1 MKTEM
6 KVLLY
11 IKRSVQDKDGFSPL
25 MGRISVRGKVN
36 SIAQFACKFKIDL
49 RLWNATAQRCTGKS
63 KAATMANR
71 EIERLLLLL
80 QKRFNELSDIRDI
93 VKAEEVRNVFQGLAE
108 TQDTIMKLYA
118 EHNSDYALRVRVNRA
133 ASTFYQYRN
142 TCRILG
148 EFLKERY
155 HVSDMPVKQL
165 DENFI
170 EAFDMYMRT
179 TRRFM
184 PRTMYLT
191 EDELDRFANTTYDT
205 PNRNFTRDMFLF
217 SCWTGIC
224 YCDMR
229 SLTAANLVRADDG
242 SLWIHTERQKTGT
255 PECIRLMEIPL
266 NIIEKYKD
274 MDSDGKLLPMLTKES
289 MNRHLKKMSV
299 MCGINRPI
307 SFHQARHTFGS
318 IICLSQGIPI
328 ETVSKIMGHRHIT
341 TTQRY
346 AKVTQDKIDKDMDG
360 LNDIIGGKFTL
371 SGIDTAPSPI
381 LKDYSQRKVNPSMK
395 QREYITKMMEG

>member
-1 MKTEM
+1 
-6 KVLLY
+6 
-11 IKRSVQDKDGFSPL
+11 
-25 MGRISVRGKVN
+25 
-36 SIAQFACKFKIDL
+36 
-49 RLWNATAQRCTGKS
+49 
-63 KAATMANR
+63 
-71 EIERLLLLL
+71 
-80 QKRFNELSDIRDI
+80 
-93 VKAEEVRNVFQGLAE
+93 
-108 TQDTIMKLYA
+108 
-118 EHNSDYALRVRVNRA
+118 
-133 ASTFYQYRN
+133 
-142 TCRILG
+142 
-148 EFLKERY
+148 
-155 HVSDMPVKQL
+155 
-165 DENFI
+165 
-170 EAFDMYMRT
+170 
-179 TRRFM
+179 
-184 PRTMYLT
+184 
-191 EDELDRFANTTYDT
+191 
-205 PNRNFTRDMFLF
+205 
-217 SCWTGIC
+217 
-224 YCDMR
+224 
-229 SLTAANLVRADDG
+229 
-242 SLWIHTERQKTGT
+242 
-255 PECIRLMEIPL
+255 MEIPL

-328 ETVSKIMGHRHIT
+328 ETVSRIMGHRHIT